1 MAPKCS
7 QTTKVSTTTPSWMS
21 EEEAT
26 KHASEFQAVLVQAQS
41 ASSVRLYSPLPLML
55 RGPYR
60 TLLLGPHYTCLIRA
74 PFSYGLEDID
84 WRSWDAHLEWL
95 GSNPVIPFPEDF
107 LPWADWVDAM
117 FDLFKDKWML
127 NGIFQAI
134 MLSKHQ
140 IALNPS
146 LIGHGPMTPIVLDM
160 AAFFGFRPHGLSI
173 DAQEDYDMKNRKVGV
188 PIRAYASEIMHL
200 KAYLGFV
207 MTYQAEALHNESDL
221 ATAPFMLALL
231 YHCLHQISI
240 NPFNLDVCGPIW
252 MLQIWLEWYFPELGS
267 MGSESLEDNAS
278 AEDAP
283 ANALATR
290 PRRLFGLVQA
300 VLELLYSSVNK
311 GSSWGNLSMIPQ
323 EIRLVRAL
331 RQSRIEKVRVPPSDP
346 SPLCTPSF
354 YEFWQDRLSSWL
366 PEPAKLLYTSTFQ
379 NCPFAQLETAVDEPR
394 DPELNARGVVPAD
407 DET

>member
-127 NGIFQAI
+127 NG
-134 MLSKHQ
+134 
-140 IALNPS
+140 
-146 LIGHGPMTPIVLDM
+146 HGPMTPIVLDM

-207 MTYQAEALHNESDL
+207 MTYQG
-221 ATAPFMLALL
+221 M
-231 YHCLHQISI
+231 
-240 NPFNLDVCGPIW
+240 
-252 MLQIWLEWYFPELGS
+252 
-267 MGSESLEDNAS
+267 
-278 AEDAP
+278 
-283 ANALATR
+283 
-290 PRRLFGLVQA
+290 
-300 VLELLYSSVNK
+300 
-311 GSSWGNLSMIPQ
+311 
-323 EIRLVRAL
+323 
-331 RQSRIEKVRVPPSDP
+331 
-346 SPLCTPSF
+346 
-354 YEFWQDRLSSWL
+354 
-366 PEPAKLLYTSTFQ
+366 
-379 NCPFAQLETAVDEPR
+379 
-394 DPELNARGVVPAD
+394 AD
-407 DET
+407 